1 MKKIVKDVIFLN
13 NEEWLDHLKDSI
25 PVTIS
30 GDKLSIY
37 AIALEA
43 WRRGLKVSFYEFKS
57 KYREKIIINYTV
69 SDGAREV
76 KFTYST
82 GSDVTGKAKGIS
94 SSKTRTKKYLENEG
108 VPIPKGQKFINKSNQ
123 QIIEYAEEHL
133 DFPIVLKPASGK
145 MGKGVIA
152 NIRNK
157 EELKDALVYVRERL
171 GFNEVILEEFIPGE
185 EYRIYV
191 LNGEVIAG
199 LNRLPAN
206 VIGDGVNSLRKLIK
220 IKNAERQQIPSVR
233 GRPIKI
239 DSEVK
244 RNIKDYDYNL
254 DSIPQKGE
262 RILLRKNSN
271 LSTGGDPVDATDIL
285 DVKVKEVAVKAA
297 KSVPDLVECGVD
309 LIVDERDGTG
319 KVIELNTS
327 VGLGGH
333 LFPLE
338 GKSRDI
344 PSALMDYY
352 FPGTERITTDLYF
365 DFTKMTEM
373 LKVGNVH
380 EIIMPVLPQEK
391 IIKKSFIIKGKL
403 EKVGFINFVHKKA
416 RYFRLNGFVEMRS
429 DKSVLIVVAGTE
441 NNISEFQKMLTIE
454 PPIKA
459 RIDEIKKGEWDSI
472 LEVGFK
478 VIRSAES
485 GKVTSEQK
493 KIVSNVDNGYLQE
506 FKKTNT
512 DLEKAKAKLEKTNID
527 LNRTNTDLEKTI
539 IGLNRTNV
547 DLDKTNRDLSKIN
560 AELEKEIARLKR
572 ENEDFQRSKS
582 WKVTR
587 PLRLL
592 SKRMAER
599 KN

>member
-13 NEEWLDHLKDSI
+13 NDEWLDHLKDSI
-25 PVTIS
+25 PATIS

-57 KYREKIIINYTV
+57 KFRKKIIINYTI
-69 SDGAREV
+69 SDGTREV

-82 GSDVTGKAKGIS
+82 GSDVTGRAKGIS
-94 SSKTRTKKYLENEG
+94 SSKTRTKKYLESEG
-108 VPIPKGQKFINKSNQ
+108 VPFPKGQKFTSKSNDE
-123 QIIEYAEEHL
+123 IIEYAENHL
-133 DFPIVLKPASGK
+133 DFPIVVKPASGK
-145 MGKGVIA
+145 MGRGVVA

-157 EELKDALVYVRERL
+157 EELKNALEYVRERL

-191 LNGEVIAG
+191 LNGEVLAG
-199 LNRLPAN
+199 LNRMPAN
-206 VIGDGVNSLRKLIK
+206 VVGDGVNSLRKLIK
-220 IKNAERQQIPSVR
+220 IKNAEREQIPSVR
-233 GRPIKI
+233 GRSIKI

-244 RNIKDYDYNL
+244 RNIKDYDYTL
-254 DSIPQKGE
+254 DSVPQKGE
-262 RILLRKNSN
+262 KILLRKNSN
-271 LSTGGDPVDATDIL
+271 LSTGGDPVDATEIL
-285 DVKVKEVAVKAA
+285 DGKVKEVAVKAA

-309 LIVDERDGTG
+309 LIVDERDGIG

-365 DFTKMTEM
+365 DFTKVTEM
-373 LKVGNVH
+373 LKSGNVH
-380 EIIMPVLPQEK
+380 EIILPVLPQEK
-391 IIKKSFIIKGKL
+391 IIKKSFITKGKL
-403 EKVGFINFVHKKA
+403 EKVGFVNFVRKKA
-416 RYFRLNGFVEMRS
+416 RYFNLNGFVEMRS

-441 NNISEFQKMLTIE
+441 RSVNNFQEILTKY
-454 PPIKA
+454 PPKRV
-459 RIDEIKKGEWDSI
+459 RIDNITEGKWQGI
-472 LEVGFK
+472 LEAGFE
-478 VIRSAES
+478 VIRTAKSEKAEP
-485 GKVTSEQK
+485 EQRVA
-493 KIVSNVDNGYLQE
+493 IPVVDDGHLQKL
-506 FKKTNT
+506 KKTNT
-512 DLEKAKAKLEKTNID
+512 NLKK
-527 LNRTNTDLEKTI
+527 
-539 IGLNRTNV
+539 TNV
-547 DLDKTNRDLSKIN
+547 DLNKTNKD
-560 AELEKEIARLKR
+560 LEKEIARLKK
-572 ENEDFQRSKS
+572 ENENFQRSKS
-582 WKVTR
+582 WQVTR

-592 SKRMAER
+592 SKKMVKR